1 MNYFN
6 KNKEEI
12 ADFNSIKQ
20 QINEFKTKK
29 SFDEQIYL
37 NILQDLDNCYNYK
50 SKQLFQKWNNKEE
63 VSKVKEEFRIYLIN
77 NIFIIANQESISKN
91 YNSYLY

>member
-29 SFDEQIYL
+29 SFDEKIYL
-37 NILQDLDNCYNYK
+37 DILQDLDNCYNYK

-91 YNSYLY
+91 YNLS